1 MNSLHQ
7 PEKRPVTSPDL
18 GDRPRLGTVQAAA
31 ATVVVSFVAGFL
43 AWGSLATLDGAAI
56 ANGVVGIDGKRKT
69 VQHLEGGI
77 VRAIL
82 VRDGDR
88 VEAGQVVVELDRTKA
103 EAGLELVRGRYLS
116 ARASEDRLRAERDG
130 RPSIDFAA
138 ILVDRAGEDRVR
150 EILQAQRNI
159 FATRRHALAE
169 QIAIL
174 GQRAAQYGEEIRGI
188 ES

>member
-1 MNSLHQ
+1 MDSLHQ
-7 PEKRPVTSPDL
+7 SEESAVTTSDP
-18 GDRPRLGTVQAAA
+18 GAKPRLGNVQAAA
-31 ATVVVSFVAGFL
+31 AAVVVSFVVGFL

-88 VEAGQVVVELDRTKA
+88 VEAGQVVVELDRIKA

-130 RPSIDFAA
+130 AARIDFAA
-138 ILVDRAGEDRVR
+138 M
-150 EILQAQRNI
+150 
-159 FATRRHALAE
+159 
-169 QIAIL
+169 
-174 GQRAAQYGEEIRGI
+174 
-188 ES
+188 